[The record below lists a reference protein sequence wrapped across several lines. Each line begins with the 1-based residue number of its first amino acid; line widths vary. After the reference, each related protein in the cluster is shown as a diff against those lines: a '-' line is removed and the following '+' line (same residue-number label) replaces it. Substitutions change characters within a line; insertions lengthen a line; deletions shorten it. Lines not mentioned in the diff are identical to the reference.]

1 MMTNST
7 QADVHYKKLIA
18 CVILSVVWW
27 FLPAPEGIPAEGW
40 HVLNVFVITIL
51 ALIIKP
57 LPMAV
62 TTLVAMTVLIVTNTI
77 PVTAALGGFSSQ
89 PIWLMLIA
97 LFVAQGFVVTNLGK
111 RLALIFTRCFGKSTI
126 GLSYGLAFTD
136 FLLAPAIPS
145 VTARSA
151 GIIFPILQGIAT
163 TYESYPHS
171 PSARKIGGFITVTAF
186 QITCI
191 TSAMFLTAM
200 AANPLLAS
208 LTAQQGYEL
217 TWGTWATAGI
227 VPGLV
232 SLILV
237 PWFIY
242 LIYPPEIRHT
252 PKAAE
257 EAAAQLKALGRLSLN
272 EIIMGCTA
280 LLLVVLWI
288 LGDTLQINALT
299 TALIGLSVLLVT
311 GVLRWRHILEHQTAW
326 ETYFWFAVLV
336 MIAGRLG
343 DTGVITWFSEH
354 MVTPLQGYPWQ
365 IAFPALLLIYFYTHY
380 FFASSTAHVSSMYV
394 PILVVAL
401 LLGTPP
407 MLAILSL
414 IFASNL
420 FGGLTHYSLAPAPF
434 LYGVGY
440 VPLTTW
446 WKIGFLVSVVNLLVW
461 GFVGGC
467 WWHMLGLW

>member
-1 MMTNST
+1 MTNSP

-18 CVILSVVWW
+18 CILLGIIWW
-27 FLPAPEGIPAEGW
+27 FLPTPDGMQTEGW
-40 HVLNVFVITIL
+40 HVLAVFVVTIL

-62 TTLVAMTVLIVTNTI
+62 TTLVAMTILIVTNTI
-77 PVTAALGGFSSQ
+77 PLGVAIGGFSSQ

-97 LFVAQGFVVTNLGK
+97 LFVAQGFVVTTLGK
-111 RLALIFTRCFGKSTI
+111 RLALIFTRLFGKSTI

-217 TWGTWATAGI
+217 SWGTWATAGI
-227 VPGLV
+227 LPGLV
-232 SLILV
+232 SLILI
-237 PWFIY
+237 PWLIY

-257 EAAAQLKALGRLSLN
+257 EATAQLKALGRFSLN
-272 EIIMGCTA
+272 EMIMAGTA
-280 LLLVVLWI
+280 LLLIALWI
-288 LGDTLQINALT
+288 FGDKLHINALT
-299 TALIGLSVLLVT
+299 TALLGLSILLIT
-311 GVLRWRHILEHQTAW
+311 GVLRLRHILEHHTAW
-326 ETYFWFAVLV
+326 ETYIWFAILV

-343 DTGVITWFSEH
+343 DTGIISWFSER
-354 MVTPLQGYPWQ
+354 MVTPLQGYHWQ
-365 IAFPALLLIYFYTHY
+365 VAFPALLLVYFYSHY

-394 PILVVAL
+394 PILVVSIM
-401 LLGTPP
+401 LGTPP

-434 LYGVGY
+434 LYGAGY
-440 VPLTTW
+440 VPLATW
-446 WKIGFLVSVVNLLVW
+446 WKIGFLVSIANLLIW
-461 GFVGGC
+461 GLVGGC
-467 WWHMLGLW
+467 WWHILGLW